1 MCIFELVLL
10 TDMVDELIECLYF
23 TFYFTFYLSRLFIVL
38 TSAFGE

>member
-23 TFYFTFYLSRLFIVL
+23 TFYFTFIYLGFLL
-38 TSAFGE
+38 Y